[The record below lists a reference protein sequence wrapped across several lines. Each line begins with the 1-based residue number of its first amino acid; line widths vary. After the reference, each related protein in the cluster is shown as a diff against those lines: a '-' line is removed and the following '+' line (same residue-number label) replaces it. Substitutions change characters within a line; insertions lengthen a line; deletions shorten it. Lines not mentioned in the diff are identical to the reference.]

1 MVSPEAFYASQV
13 RIGDSAAILARR
25 QWRKLGTDLDKWPQ
39 VAYRLTLLVSAHQI
53 RAASDGIAYAA
64 DQIGNPVATLSAK
77 AYGGWAS
84 DGLPL
89 DSLLYGAVVES
100 RTRFGSG
107 MTDQEI
113 LLAGQLWLES
123 VVRTQVADAGRVAA
137 GAAIT
142 STPRAEWV
150 RYVNPPCCQNCAI
163 LAGKHFR
170 WSQGFQRHP
179 RCDCVHRPVLE
190 DAPDTHTATISPDQ
204 IHDLTAAQRQA
215 LADGA
220 DLNQVVNAYRRVAP
234 SLRTKML
241 TTAEGTTR
249 RGYASYIRRAAA
261 KMQNRA
267 LEETYRNVGRR
278 GAVANYT
285 ERRVTARP
293 TPEMIYAYVAK
304 SGGGR
309 AEAVQMLARH
319 GYIVGDIQ
327 SVARLG
333 L

>member
-1 MVSPEAFYASQV
+1 MVSPEAFHASQI

-25 QWRKLGTDLDKWPQ
+25 QWRRLGTDLDKWPQ
-39 VAYRLTLLVSAHQI
+39 VVDRLTLMVSAHQI
-53 RAASDGIAYAA
+53 RAASGGIAYAA
-64 DQIGNPVATLSAK
+64 SQIGGPVASLSAA

-107 MTDQEI
+107 LTDQQI
-113 LLAGQLWLES
+113 MHAGQRWLES
-123 VVRTQVADAGRVAA
+123 TVKAQISDASRVAV
-137 GAAIT
+137 GTAIA
-142 STPRAEWV
+142 STPRSGWV
-150 RYVNPPCCQNCAI
+150 RYVSPPCCQNCAI
-163 LAGKHFR
+163 LAGKYFR
-170 WSQGFQRHP
+170 WSQGFQRHHG
-179 RCDCVHRPVLE
+179 CDCVHRPVLE
-190 DAPDTHTATISPDQ
+190 DAPDGYTDTIGPDQ
-204 IHDLTAAQRQA
+204 IHDLTVAQA
-215 LADGA
+215 KAIADGA
-220 DLNQVVNAYRRVAP
+220 DLNQVVNAYRRVTP
-234 SLRTKML
+234 SMRTKML
-241 TTAEGTTR
+241 TTTEGTTR
-249 RGYASYIRRAAA
+249 RGYTSYIRRAAA

-267 LEETYRNVGRR
+267 LEESYRSVGRR

-285 ERRVTARP
+285 ERRVKARP
-293 TPEMIYAYVAK
+293 TPEMIYAYVGK

-327 SVARLG
+327 NVARLG